1 MASSMTMAGSLAS
14 AEEATLKGVRRSRL
28 SFHFSTPR
36 VRRWLLVQLV
46 SVPAREQVPA
56 KRAGIEAYL
65 PAQLVAHEGIGSTLD
80 SYMLT
85 QAMRRG
91 I

>member
-65 PAQLVAHEGIGSTLD
+65 PAQLVAHEALGSTLD

-91 I
+91 F